1 MKRIIAIVGLACLLG
16 ACSKVGQ
23 KFDQSNSG
31 SPSAAT
37 TANSAPSTGAST
49 TTSGTTASA
58 DVTGGQEVERPAPT
72 ASQLAAIEGGQEVK
86 WDQQGMTWT
95 VPKDWKKMTVET
107 KSFMW
112 SGRGGGDLASLI
124 VNISPMAED
133 FPTDI
138 SLKAFYDGAV
148 TRKKNG
154 EVDEVR
160 WLELDGVKGVA
171 FREAMPEGQDDPR
184 RLQWLTYRKYAGQ
197 TQMVNL
203 MLATAGRSFEK
214 NQDTFYAILYSTK
227 LVH

>member
-1 MKRIIAIVGLACLLG
+1 MKRIIAIVGLACLV
-16 ACSKVGQ
+16 ASCSKVGQ

-31 SPSAAT
+31 SPGAAT
-37 TANSAPSTGAST
+37 TGNSATSAGASSTITGT
-49 TTSGTTASA
+49 TTSA
-58 DVTGGQEVERPAPT
+58 DATGGQEVERPAPSS
-72 ASQLAAIEGGQEVK
+72 SQLAALEGGQEVK

-95 VPKDWKKMTVET
+95 VPKDWKKMSVET
-107 KSFMW
+107 KSLLW
-112 SGRGGGDLASLI
+112 SSRSGGDLGSLI
-124 VNISPMAED
+124 VNISPMGED

-171 FREAMPEGQDDPR
+171 FREATPEGAEDAR

-203 MLATAGRSFEK
+203 MLATAGRSFDK
-214 NQDTFYAILYSTK
+214 YRDAFYAILYSTK

>member
-1 MKRIIAIVGLACLLG
+1 MKRIIAIVGLACLL
-16 ACSKVGQ
+16 ASCSKVGQ

-31 SPSAAT
+31 SPGAAT
-37 TANSAPSTGAST
+37 SANSAPSTGAST
-49 TTSGTTASA
+49 TATGTTSSA
-58 DVTGGQEVERPAPT
+58 DVTGGQEVERPAPS
-72 ASQLAAIEGGQEVK
+72 ASQLAALEGGQEVK

-95 VPKDWKKMTVET
+95 VPKDWKKMSVET
-107 KSFMW
+107 KSLLW
-112 SGRGGGDLASLI
+112 SSRSGGDLGSLI
-124 VNISPMAED
+124 VNISPMDES
-133 FPTDI
+133 FPTDT

-171 FREAMPEGQDDPR
+171 FREAVPEGQDDAR
-184 RLQWLTYRKYAGQ
+184 RLQWLAYRKYAGQ

-214 NQDTFYAILYSTK
+214 YQDTFYAILYSTK